1 MYARE
6 NTKSTQGFWN
16 QRKADT
22 ANWRTDPDNEW
33 TSVTHTKSK
42 APAKEEP
49 RYKTSSYTK
58 TNKSVPHSSTGDIKV
73 WAKSK
78 KTAVEMLSSGKVTEW
93 MSSSSEA
100 KNRLNMIKELAKN
113 LRHDVLSLLIKRN
126 AKFSANLPLKGFTP
140 LQHVA
145 YPGSSAAKTAHFED
159 LRATAQVLIEDY
171 GFRLFAVGEDESEGK
186 ESVYGALLAAEN
198 PLSESL
204 RMEFY
209 QYLSDSA
216 PMDWYIPNFRGYL
229 NKLSNTTAEQFHN
242 KLLMVA
248 CRFPEKIASVIF
260 EQFMSAR
267 APRIEL
273 LSQVQLVCNALLT
286 APNTVDAEMSPF
298 FAKVDVHAK
307 VSKMVEEFITKGHQ
321 WVAEEASKL
330 EEGSEEHTDRIGLNT
345 RIYYAVLGSMYHL
358 GYAKKEILAIIAG
371 QIWSHTRPI
380 WLVRAV
386 AMFLVHARI
395 GVSTQD
401 PEEKELLCSFI
412 SNCYNTAR
420 VKDKMDI
427 EMGLNVNAKQI
438 MSLVVSEAPV
448 QIAPKVVQ
456 KEDEVDWDAMLATV
470 GDEIAEDD

>member
-1 MYARE
+1 
-6 NTKSTQGFWN
+6 
-16 QRKADT
+16 
-22 ANWRTDPDNEW
+22 
-33 TSVTHTKSK
+33 
-42 APAKEEP
+42 
-49 RYKTSSYTK
+49 
-58 TNKSVPHSSTGDIKV
+58 
-73 WAKSK
+73 
-78 KTAVEMLSSGKVTEW
+78 
-93 MSSSSEA
+93 
-100 KNRLNMIKELAKN
+100 
-113 LRHDVLSLLIKRN
+113 
-126 AKFSANLPLKGFTP
+126 
-140 LQHVA
+140 
-145 YPGSSAAKTAHFED
+145 
-159 LRATAQVLIEDY
+159 
-171 GFRLFAVGEDESEGK
+171 
-186 ESVYGALLAAEN
+186 
-198 PLSESL
+198 
-204 RMEFY
+204 
-209 QYLSDSA
+209 
-216 PMDWYIPNFRGYL
+216 
-229 NKLSNTTAEQFHN
+229 
-242 KLLMVA
+242 
-248 CRFPEKIASVIF
+248 
-260 EQFMSAR
+260 
-267 APRIEL
+267 
-273 LSQVQLVCNALLT
+273 
-286 APNTVDAEMSPF
+286 
-298 FAKVDVHAK
+298 
-307 VSKMVEEFITKGHQ
+307 MVEEFITKGHQ